1 MTNHPVHLYD
11 REGNI
16 SPSSFIPFCAF
27 GEDMHN
33 MGREV
38 EGFQDPVCDSF
49 YPKVRNDQLCYEV
62 DLKKFKNRTNM
73 EEQLKSGL
81 VLILDCNEERQS
93 ENYDPNRVK
102 GKEDKFRN
110 ENKNEIHI
118 HLDTISNIFLLI
130 ILHSNIIVQIQ

>member
-1 MTNHPVHLYD
+1 
-11 REGNI
+11 
-16 SPSSFIPFCAF
+16 
-27 GEDMHN
+27 

-49 YPKVRNDQLCYEV
+49 YPKVRNNQLCYEV

-93 ENYDPNRVK
+93 ENYDPTRVK